1 MPREGFAWGGRGAD
15 SAPRRPSQL
24 VTHGPG
30 RARGG
35 MTGLNLQTEALARA
49 AEPVHD
55 TSQHP
60 EESGPTPGIALCLSG
75 GGYRAMLFHVGA
87 LTRLNE
93 LGYLP
98 KIDRVSSVSGGSI
111 TAGVLGKQWRHLR
124 FNGVGSAENFNE
136 LVTEPLRRIAGKT
149 IDLPSILLG
158 LLPLSSVGDRLAGA
172 YGRHLFGKK
181 TLQDL
186 PDRPPTGNTSRHR
199 PTALG

>member
-1 MPREGFAWGGRGAD
+1 MAGGPIPHRGV
-15 SAPRRPSQL
+15 RRNWLP
-24 VTHGPG
+24 HGPG
-30 RARGG
+30 RGRGG

-136 LVTEPLRRIAGKT
+136 L
-149 IDLPSILLG
+149 
-158 LLPLSSVGDRLAGA
+158 
-172 YGRHLFGKK
+172 
-181 TLQDL
+181 
-186 PDRPPTGNTSRHR
+186 
-199 PTALG
+199 